1 MLSKRSI
8 RVEYSKQII
17 IASLALIAIF
27 SFILYGYI
35 KSYIYQELK
44 DELLNEAESIAIS
57 NARYRVGTVI
67 KAYSIGP
74 FKSGD
79 ALIEVVSKKGV
90 EPEIAYEMLDKSGR
104 SYIRISYPYQ
114 LHNNSY
120 ITITKDIST
129 IKKLLNDILK
139 SILIIN
145 FVGFL
150 LIQIYAYALS
160 SILTKPILGLSKKL
174 SKMDESRFEKLDT
187 EKVPQEFVP
196 LVGSLNSLFDRI
208 SNYLLY
214 QKELFVGIAHELKTP
229 LAVMKLKNEVALIKD
244 RDVNGYKEAI
254 KLNIQ
259 TIDRLNKMI
268 TQILEVGRQEGAQF
282 EPPTELDIIEF
293 LEKKAQDFKLLA
305 KNEQKTLSYKLEPKE
320 LRLYIQPTLFNHIIQ
335 NFLQNALKFTPNGR
349 SVFLSSSFKD
359 EIFEVRVIDEGRGL
373 DGNIDVYAP
382 FKKSGDESGAGL
394 GLFLAK
400 SAADTLG
407 VEISL
412 ENRTDAE
419 GAIATIR
426 AKLKR
431 KNQKEAYKIVRVGK
445 K

>member
-1 MLSKRSI
+1 LLSKRSI

-27 SFILYGYI
+27 SFILYSYI
-35 KSYIYQELK
+35 KSYIYQELR
-44 DELLNEAESIAIS
+44 DELLNEAESIAVS

-67 KAYSIGP
+67 KAYSIGS

-79 ALIEVVSKKGV
+79 ALIEIVSKEGV
-90 EPEIAYEMLDKSGR
+90 EPEVAYELLDKSDR

-114 LHNNSY
+114 LYNNSY
-120 ITITKDIST
+120 IIITKDIST

-160 SILTKPILGLSKKL
+160 SILTKPILALSKKL
-174 SKMDESRFEKLDT
+174 AKMDESRFEKLDA

-196 LVGSLNSLFDRI
+196 LAGSLNSLFDRV

-214 QKELFVGIAHELKTP
+214 QKELFIGIAHELKTP

-244 RDVNGYKEAI
+244 RDVEKYKETI
-254 KLNIQ
+254 RLNIQ

-268 TQILEVGRQEGAQF
+268 TQILEIGRQEGAQF
-282 EPPTELDIIEF
+282 EPLTELDIVEF

-335 NFLQNALKFTPNGR
+335 NFLQNALKFTPSGK

-359 EIFEVRVIDEGRGL
+359 EVFEVKVIDEGRGL
-373 DGNIDVYAP
+373 DGSINVYAP

-419 GAIATIR
+419 GAIATIS
-426 AKLKR
+426 AKLRR